1 MGDGDSFVDFS
12 GQVLKPSANKAV
24 DTLQLSL
31 NGSGDRTFDALG
43 FSCSLSFWKAG

>member
-24 DTLQLSL
+24 DTLPLSL
-31 NGSGDRTFDALG
+31 NASGDWVPFMLQV
-43 FSCSLSFWKAG
+43 FLVL

>member
-31 NGSGDRTFDALG
+31 NGSGDRAFLI
-43 FSCSLSFWKAG
+43 L

>member
-24 DTLQLSL
+24 DRLQLSL
-31 NGSGDRTFDALG
+31 NGSGEWAL
-43 FSCSLSFWKAG
+43 FMLQVFLL

>member
-24 DTLQLSL
+24 DTLQVSP
-31 NGSGDRTFDALG
+31 NGSGDWPFFDT
-43 FSCSLSFWKAG
+43 

>member
-1 MGDGDSFVDFS
+1 MGDGDSFVDFL

-24 DTLQLSL
+24 DTLQLMVSETAL
-31 NGSGDRTFDALG
+31 FDALG